1 MDFSFT
7 ELLVVGVIAFLV
19 LGPED
24 FVRLSGKLGRM
35 LGRARDQFNNFKIL
49 AEEEVMASDRKK
61 KKKDEVSGKS

>member
-1 MDFSFT
+1 MEFSFA

-24 FVRLSGKLGRM
+24 FVRLSSKLGRM

-61 KKKDEVSGKS
+61 KKRDELDGKS